1 MIKRV
6 IGSLFSAF
14 GLVVVGLAFTAAL
27 AGPASAAGTGYVP
40 TPPPVTPPAP
50 SSICSTGA
58 VVTSSTVGAAGG
70 TVSGTVGT
78 SGVTVSVPAGD
89 FSGGAQVA
97 ILSTSGITVPNPDVI
112 VLSFAVNFCENGAK
126 VTGTF
131 PVPVTV
137 TVTDPAIKPGQTL
150 FIVTPGGLVP
160 VPTASIGTGSF
171 TLTITGDPEFVLV
184 SATTTV
190 IPGATTVVTGKPFL
204 LEGIVAGGLVLVG
217 SLLLLRLRFRHH

>member
-1 MIKRV
+1 L
-6 IGSLFSAF
+6 S
-14 GLVVVGLAFTAAL
+14 
-27 AGPASAAGTGYVP
+27 
-40 TPPPVTPPAP
+40 
-50 SSICSTGA
+50 
-58 VVTSSTVGAAGG
+58 
-70 TVSGTVGT
+70 T
-78 SGVTVSVPAGD
+78 SGVTV
-89 FSGGAQVA
+89 
-97 ILSTSGITVPNPDVI
+97 PNPDII

-150 FIVTPGGLVP
+150 FMVTPGGLVP

-184 SATTTV
+184 TSTTTV

-204 LEGIVAGGLVLVG
+204 LEGIIAGGLVLVG
-217 SLLLLRLRFRHH
+217 SLLLLRLRFRHR